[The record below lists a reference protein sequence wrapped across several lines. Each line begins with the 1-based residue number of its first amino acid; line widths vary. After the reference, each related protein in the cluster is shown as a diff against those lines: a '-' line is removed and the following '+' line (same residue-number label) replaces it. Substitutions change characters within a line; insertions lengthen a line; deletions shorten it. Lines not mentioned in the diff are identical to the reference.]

1 MANKPTKP
9 MKVVPPATPTKEE
22 LELKRLAYF
31 AQRREGIATNILC
44 SMMKGAITNKDV
56 TNYDCK
62 SLVALS
68 VEMTDSLLEK
78 LYPAPKTEEKK

>member
-9 MKVVPPATPTKEE
+9 IRVVPPATPTKEK
-22 LELKRLAYF
+22 LEMKRLAYF

-44 SMMKGAITNKDV
+44 SMMQGAITNKDV

-62 SLVALS
+62 SLVDLS
-68 VEMTDSLLEK
+68 VEMTDRLLEK
-78 LYPAPKTEEKK
+78 LYPKPEDKK